1 MGYICGL
8 LNSFY
13 FSNNWIFNRV
23 RNTKINYAIFLFFV
37 IYFIGGL
44 EMTLIINI
52 IDKLIQNHKIAW
64 ICGAV
69 VAAMNNYLGSK
80 YLLFEN

>member
-1 MGYICGL
+1 M
-8 LNSFY
+8 F
-13 FSNNWIFNRV
+13 
-23 RNTKINYAIFLFFV
+23 
-37 IYFIGGL
+37 IYLMGGL
-44 EMTLIINI
+44 EMILIINVV
-52 IDKLIQNHKIAW
+52 DKLIQNHKIAW